1 MSLPRPAIW
10 ELFDPSAGV
19 FELRGTKKRLLAGGR
34 MSIRRWLGFIRVSCK
49 EYFDWYL
56 KVSYISGVF
65 LKGPKRRKDERQ
77 F

>member
-1 MSLPRPAIW
+1 MSLPRPTMW
-10 ELFDPSAGV
+10 ELFDPSAGG
-19 FELRGTKKRLLAGGR
+19 LRASRHKKRLLAGGR